1 MFDSVFLSGGI
12 IQPGFCG
19 KPRNKLDY
27 RSTQAPTLSTVCPNC
42 GGPARVETVTRT
54 DANHHKTL
62 ERWTICTNRKQTKYR
77 KLAASCPTIKEVI
90 EDMGVFTEA
99 LEGVSLKKIAD
110 KIGLPWQKVGRAK
123 SLDNQGK
130 LQESEETARMVEA
143 ARELRQTDPEC
154 GQKKRPYVRKSLVE
168 SLVGSPYAPPPTQEL
183 APALTAPAL
192 ATVAHPPHYNHG
204 KIEAIDVIEDWQL
217 GFHLGNT
224 LKYLCR
230 AVHKGSEHEDLLKAR
245 WYLDRRIAQLGVTH
259 G

>member
-1 MFDSVFLSGGI
+1 MFDSIFLA
-12 IQPGFCG
+12 CG
-19 KPRNKLDY
+19 KPQNKLDY
-27 RSTQAPTLSTVCPNC
+27 RPAQAPILSTVCPNC

-77 KLAASCPTIKEVI
+77 KLVASCPTIKEVI

-154 GQKKRPYVRKSLVE
+154 APKKRPYVRKTQ
-168 SLVGSPYAPPPTQEL
+168 VGAAPYAPPPAQEL
-183 APALTAPAL
+183 APALTAPACAAPAL

-204 KIEAIDVIEDWQL
+204 KIEAIEVIEDWQL

-230 AVHKGSEHEDLLKAR
+230 AVHKGSEAEDLLKAR
-245 WYLDRRIAQLGVTH
+245 WYLDRRIAQLEVNH